1 VGKLKSPTAWFIAD
15 ANVLIDYVKT
25 NPQILGLVSKHVG
38 PVYVVADVLEEVEQ
52 LDAEQC
58 HAIGL
63 TIVEGTLAQITEAS
77 QRGGPLSFEDK
88 LCLILAR
95 DNGWACLSN
104 DGPLRDACKAQG
116 VSVVWGLEIMLQLVD
131 AGHVSAAL
139 VIEVAESIHSF
150 NQSALHHPENSDPIS
165 PKGSTERQ
173 KELKNSAAVAN
184 EHQSLLTALE
194 SEFET
199 SRLPTNNL
207 RSVTAS
213 IGLLPKPPEH
223 YGETRLMDVS

>member
-1 VGKLKSPTAWFIAD
+1 MGKLKSPTAWFIAD

-95 DNGWACLSN
+95 DNRWA
-104 DGPLRDACKAQG
+104 
-116 VSVVWGLEIMLQLVD
+116 
-131 AGHVSAAL
+131 
-139 VIEVAESIHSF
+139 
-150 NQSALHHPENSDPIS
+150 
-165 PKGSTERQ
+165 
-173 KELKNSAAVAN
+173 
-184 EHQSLLTALE
+184 
-194 SEFET
+194 
-199 SRLPTNNL
+199 
-207 RSVTAS
+207 
-213 IGLLPKPPEH
+213 
-223 YGETRLMDVS
+223 

>member
-1 VGKLKSPTAWFIAD
+1 MGKLKSPTAWFIAD

-38 PVYVVADVLEEVEQ
+38 TVYVVADVLEEVEQ

-139 VIEVAESIHSF
+139 VIEVAESIHSINPLYITQKILTLF
-150 NQSALHHPENSDPIS
+150 RRKAQL
-165 PKGSTERQ
+165 KGRKS
-173 KELKNSAAVAN
+173 
-184 EHQSLLTALE
+184 
-194 SEFET
+194 
-199 SRLPTNNL
+199 
-207 RSVTAS
+207 
-213 IGLLPKPPEH
+213 
-223 YGETRLMDVS
+223 